1 MAMNRWMAGPSAP
14 VPAGAAVR
22 LLRGQQSVERFAAR
36 EKHRFLITKVRLL
49 RTPQWRGRAA
59 VPRRRDVEFDAIAR
73 DALLPDQQRI
83 SRPAASRSSR
93 RGISM

>member
-1 MAMNRWMAGPSAP
+1 MARQSG
-14 VPAGAAVR
+14 GAAT
-22 LLRGQQSVERFAAR
+22 S
-36 EKHRFLITKVRLL
+36 
-49 RTPQWRGRAA
+49 
-59 VPRRRDVEFDAIAR
+59 RRRDVEFDAIAR